1 MYDIILSEQAVKQ
14 LEKLEKNTQERI
26 LKVLERIR
34 VKPEAYVTKLV
45 GNFGYK
51 LRIGDYRA
59 IIDIDNSKPIIS
71 VTKVGHRKNI
81 YKDLG

>member
-1 MYDIILSEQAVKQ
+1 MYDILLSEQALRQ

-34 VKPEAYVTKLV
+34 IRPEAYITKLI
-45 GNFGYK
+45 GDFGYK

-59 IIDIDNSKPIIS
+59 IVDINYSKKIIS
-71 VTKVGHRKNI
+71 VTKIGHRKKI
-81 YKDLG
+81 YKDLA

>member
-1 MYDIILSEQAVKQ
+1 MYDIILSEQVLRQ

-45 GNFGYK
+45 GPFGYK

-59 IIDIDNSKPIIS
+59 LVDIDHSKLVIS
-71 VTKVGHRKNI
+71 VTKIGHRKNI
-81 YKDLG
+81 YKDLI

>member
-1 MYDIILSEQAVKQ
+1 MYDIIISEQVLSQ
-14 LEKLEKNTQERI
+14 LKKLEKNTQERI

-45 GNFGYK
+45 GPFGYK
-51 LRIGDYRA
+51 LRIGDYRV
-59 IIDIDNSKPIIS
+59 IVDIDHSKLVIF

-81 YKDLG
+81 YKGLV